1 MDTRVLRSSIQ
12 QSRAK
17 PSSSPF
23 PLLGLYAAAKQVG
36 SVELNQVGNLDLGV
50 DHLYASKT
58 IFGVHAKEE
67 RRGCVKAN

>member
-36 SVELNQVGNLDLGV
+36 SVELNQVGNGV

-58 IFGVHAKEE
+58 IFEVHE